1 MATYKDIDFNLLHSP
16 EENDDAKTR
25 VDTSDITQSIK
36 NILLTVPGE
45 KPFNPSF
52 GVGMNEYLF
61 QPLSTLTKQIIK
73 NRILAQL
80 EIYEPRAIV
89 SNIDI
94 TEPAVGE
101 LTVEVTYV
109 PEYNLN
115 LERTATITV

>member
-1 MATYKDIDFNLLHSP
+1 MATYKDIDFNLLDSP
-16 EENDDAKTR
+16 EQNYDAKTR

-94 TEPAVGE
+94 TEPTVGE